1 MSAAIPHHNWKK
13 CRKMS
18 NDVKTQRESSLESE
32 ADSYT
37 DLVIAT
43 ELADYGPVRGCM
55 VIMPYGQMLW
65 NRIQTAVDAMIIATN
80 HKQVT
85 MPMLIPQSFLA
96 KEEQHVEGF
105 TPECAVVTHGG
116 GKVLD
121 EPLIIRPTSETMF
134 NHFFKKWVKSWRD
147 LPLLLNQWANVI
159 RWEKRTRPFLRTR
172 EFLWQEGHTCHAT
185 AGDAQA
191 EAQKMLDVYRT
202 IAEDWLALP
211 VICGTKTERERFA
224 GAVETLCIEAMMRD
238 GKALQAG
245 TSHFLGQNFAR
256 AFAVQFQNEK
266 GELEH
271 VWQTSWGV
279 STRLIGALVLGHGDD
294 RGLILPPKVAPYQ
307 VVLVPIYKDAAQKEL
322 VFAKCRE
329 LEAELSAVARV
340 HFDDRD
346 FVKPG
351 AKFYH
356 WEQRGVPLRINVG
369 PRDVANNVVEI
380 AHRDTMTKE
389 GGISQ
394 SALLTEVPARLEAM
408 QKNLFARALKFRADN
423 TVRVESYEAL
433 KQALDGKNVFVEAY
447 WAGSSEEEG
456 AVKEETKATIRCI
469 PFAQDG
475 VEGKCIYTGK
485 TTNVKVIFARAY

>member
-1 MSAAIPHHNWKK
+1 MSKHTTEQSSHESTEAKLELAAA
-13 CRKMS
+13 S
-18 NDVKTQRESSLESE
+18 ETESS
-32 ADSYT
+32 DSYT
-37 DLVIAT
+37 DLVIRT

-65 NRIQTAVDAMIIATN
+65 NRIQSAVDEMITASN

-96 KEEQHVEGF
+96 KEEEHVEGF

-116 GKVLD
+116 GKRLD

-134 NHFFKKWVKSWRD
+134 NHFFKKWIKSYRD
-147 LPLLLNQWANVI
+147 LPLLLNQWVNVM

-185 AGDAQA
+185 ADDAKA
-191 EAQKMLDVYRT
+191 EAQQMLEVYRK
-202 IAEDWLALP
+202 IAEEWLALP
-211 VICGTKTERERFA
+211 VMTGTKTDRERFA
-224 GAVETLCIEAMMRD
+224 GAVSTLCIEAMMRD

-245 TSHFLGQNFAR
+245 TSHFLGQNFAK
-256 AFAVQFQNEK
+256 AFGVQFQNK
-266 GELEH
+266 AGELEH

-279 STRLIGALVLGHGDD
+279 STRLIGAVVLGHWDE

-307 VVLVPIYKDAAQKEL
+307 VVLVPIYKSEIEKEL

-329 LEAELSAVARV
+329 LESELSTVARV

-351 AKFYH
+351 AKFFH
-356 WEQRGVPLRINVG
+356 WEERGVPLRINVG
-369 PRDVANNVVEI
+369 PRDVANAVVEI
-380 AHRDTMTKE
+380 ARRDTLSKE
-389 GGISQ
+389 AGISQ
-394 SALLTEVPARLEAM
+394 SNLGREIVARLEAV
-408 QKNLFARALKFRADN
+408 QKNLFERALKFRQDN
-423 TVRVESYEAL
+423 TVRVASYAEL
-433 KQALDGKNVFVEAY
+433 KQVLSDKNVFVEAY
-447 WAGSSEEEG
+447 WAGSSDDEG
-456 AVKEETKATIRCI
+456 TVKEETKATIRCI

-475 VEGKCIYTGK
+475 LEGKCIFTGK
-485 TTNVKVIFARAY
+485 LTKTKVIFARAY